1 VIWQFPGTVSY
12 LSADRIRLMEQPQ
25 DFDQPSADAPGVFPR
40 DQMGVVEIVRSNP
53 TAIALF
59 LILSLALALRLYG
72 INWDQGGLFHPDE
85 RAILFK
91 VNDLSFPAVGDI
103 PDLLDA
109 EKSTLN
115 PKWFSYGSLPIYVLR
130 TTASLASPFTD
141 WDIFDLRYVG
151 RSISAMADTATIAVI
166 FLLART
172 WMSRRTALLASL
184 LAALSVISIQLSHFF
199 TVDVFLTL
207 FGTSAIYFMLRY
219 AHGGHRKHAA
229 LAGAFVA
236 LAIATKASAIVLL
249 APLSFSIFIFAISQP
264 GEYLTLINKGNE
276 LLRRVRWAAVGL
288 AAAVL
293 AIIGVL
299 IITQP
304 YMFLDWGTYKTS
316 VTNESEMV
324 RRIVDLPFTRQYIDT
339 PKFLYQF
346 WQLGTYGLGPALGM
360 FGWTALA
367 AGGIYAIRTRRK
379 FDLIVFSYLIPYLLI
394 TGWFEVKF
402 LRYMLPVVPFMVLY
416 SARLL
421 EWASIWVRERRPN
434 LKIVVPV
441 FTAVLLAATAHYAF
455 SYESIYA
462 SDHPAQ
468 QTSQWFQENTP
479 RGSLILKEHWE
490 EGIPGLSQYFREELE
505 LYNPDVEFKFTRI
518 SSQLSRADY
527 IVFYSNRLFATL
539 PRLEERYPIST
550 NFYERLFNGSLGYK
564 LVHDDS
570 SVPSL
575 LGIAYDEDTFGR
587 SDLGEPE
594 GYEGIDSAI
603 GTANFGWADESF
615 YVYDHPKVLVFQNI
629 ERLGQQELFQRINA
643 GIPPQ
648 RQPIG
653 LLIADDDLEQQR
665 SGGTLSEITNFSSGS
680 AWISW
685 LIWLFAVQIIG
696 FLALPL
702 SLFLFKPLASRGY
715 LLSKILGLLI
725 VSFLTW
731 FMASVEILTFS
742 RGSVLVSM
750 MILAAISAVV
760 AWRNID
766 ELIGWWR
773 ENRRLIL
780 IMEALFLIS
789 FLVFL
794 IIRAANP
801 DLWHP
806 YRGGEKPMDFA
817 YLNAVTRSTVM
828 PPFDPWFSG
837 GYLNYYYFG
846 QFVVASMIRLT
857 GIAPSIAYNLAI
869 PMLFALTAG
878 AVFTLVYA
886 LAEGSRKAMYGA
898 ATLARGP
905 LIAGVVGVLL
915 VLVAGNLDGLVQVLE
930 GANRALFN
938 DQPFGSFDY
947 WRSSRMFAAGSP
959 GNEITEF
966 PFFTFLFADLHAHL
980 IAIPFT
986 LLALALA
993 VSLFLRTQASN
1004 TSWLEHWGGAV
1015 VLGLAVGALRIMNAW
1030 DWPVYMALT
1039 GGAIVMGHFLT
1050 THQPLRWRITH
1061 GAAIGILM
1069 LAVSHLAYLPFHA
1082 NFELFNDGIE
1092 QSRWQ
1097 TPLWRYWYI
1106 HAPFMLLIV
1115 GYLAWQGRLAV
1126 AGLLRAL
1133 DTPAMVAVI
1142 FAIPIIGLLVAIGFF
1157 GYATVAFT
1165 AALILVL
1172 LLLLVARLVT
1182 PVPGYRFEIMAIAM
1196 AITALGIG
1204 AGVDLITVK
1213 GDIAR
1218 LNTVFKFYLQAWILM
1233 GIASTYF
1240 GWRLA
1245 EAGAF
1250 SLRDIRQ
1257 SSRQG
1262 RGTSRLSFAIADV
1275 SRRVWMTWVAVVAVG
1290 ILIYPVVGTQVRL
1303 RDRFN
1308 TNGVGL
1314 DGLAY
1319 METAVQWEKDEP
1331 IRLIYDLRAIS
1342 WLQRNIE
1349 GSPVIVEGL
1358 TDLYHLGN
1366 RVSINTGLPAIVGW
1380 DWHQRQ
1386 QRVGYATAVTAR
1398 RSDVDR
1404 IYETTDPDEAA
1415 RLMRKYDA
1423 QFLYLGEL
1431 ERIQYPAEG
1440 IAKFELMQDQGLF
1453 PIYINDEVTIYQ
1465 LRTTTAR

>member
-1 VIWQFPGTVSY
+1 
-12 LSADRIRLMEQPQ
+12 MEQPPIQ
-25 DFDQPSADAPGVFPR
+25 EVDQPNTYAPGSDSRADLSTGGIQEFGRRHQV
-40 DQMGVVEIVRSNP
+40 
-53 TAIALF
+53 AIALF
-59 LILSLALALRLYG
+59 LILSLALSLRLYG

-91 VNDLSFPAVGDI
+91 VNDLSFPAVSDI

-115 PKWFSYGSLPIYVLR
+115 PKWFSYGSLPIYTLR
-130 TTASLASPFTD
+130 TIASVASPFTD

-151 RSISAMADTATIAVI
+151 RSISAIADTATVAMI
-166 FLLART
+166 FLLAST
-172 WMSRRTALLASL
+172 WLTKRTALLASL
-184 LAALSVISIQLSHFF
+184 LVALSVISIQLSHFF
-199 TVDVFLTL
+199 TVDVYLTL
-207 FGTSAIYFMLRY
+207 FGTSAVYFMLRY
-219 AHGGHRKHAA
+219 AHYGHLKHAA
-229 LAGAFVA
+229 LAGGFVG
-236 LAIATKASAIVLL
+236 LAIATKASALVLL
-249 APLSFSIFIFAISQP
+249 GPLGFTFLLFAVSQT
-264 GEYLTLINKGNE
+264 GDQFVL
-276 LLRRVRWAAVGL
+276 VRDKTDFYRHLQWAAIAL
-288 AAAVL
+288 AG
-293 AIIGVL
+293 AIVALIGVL

-304 YMFLDWGTYKTS
+304 YMFLDWSTYQES
-316 VTNESEMV
+316 VTKESEMV
-324 RRIVDLPFTRQYIDT
+324 RRIVDFPFTRQYIDT
-339 PKFLYQF
+339 PKYLYQF
-346 WQLGTYGLGPALGM
+346 WQLGTYGLGPVLGM
-360 FGWTALA
+360 FSWAALA
-367 AGGIYAIRTRRK
+367 AGGVYALRTRRK
-379 FDLIVFSYLIPYLLI
+379 FDLIIFSYLVPYLLV
-394 TGWFEVKF
+394 TGGFEVKF
-402 LRYMLPVVPFMVLY
+402 LRYMLPMVPFMALY

-421 EWASIWVRERRPN
+421 EWGAIWIREYRPN
-434 LKIVVPV
+434 LQFAVPAV
-441 FTAVLLAATAHYAF
+441 TAILLIATVHYAL
-455 SYESIYA
+455 SYETIYA

-468 QTSQWFQENTP
+468 KTSQWFNDNAP
-479 RGSLILKEHWE
+479 RGSLVLKEHWE
-490 EGIPGLSQYFREELE
+490 EGIPGMPQFFREEME
-505 LYNPDVEFKFTRI
+505 LYNPDVDFKFTRI

-539 PRLEERYPIST
+539 PRLPDRYPIST
-550 NFYERLFNGSLGYK
+550 VFYERLFNGSLGYE

-587 SDLGEPE
+587 TDLGEPD
-594 GYEGIDSAI
+594 GYEAIDSAI
-603 GTANFGWADESF
+603 GTVNFGWADESF
-615 YVYDHPKVLVFQNI
+615 YVYDHPKTLVFENVD
-629 ERLGQQELFQRINA
+629 RLGQQELFQRINA
-643 GIPPQ
+643 GTPQ
-648 RQPIG
+648 QSAPIG

-665 SGGTLSEITNFSSGS
+665 SGGTLSDITTFGTGT

-685 LIWLFAVQIIG
+685 LVWLVAIQIIG

-725 VSFLTW
+725 VSFLAW

-750 MILAAISAVV
+750 LMLAAVSAAI
-760 AWRNID
+760 AWRNAD
-766 ELIGWWR
+766 EMVVWWR

-780 IMEALFLIS
+780 IMEALFLTS
-789 FLVFL
+789 FMVFL

-857 GIAPSIAYNLAI
+857 GVAPSVAYNLAI

-905 LIAGVVGVLL
+905 IIAGVVGVVFILI
-915 VLVAGNLDGLVQVLE
+915 AGNLDGLVQVGE
-930 GANRALFN
+930 GFRRVLI
-938 DQPFGSFDY
+938 DGEPFGTFDF
-947 WRSSRMFAAGSP
+947 WRSSRMFAPGSP

-993 VSLFLRTQASN
+993 VSLFLRTQLSG
-1004 TSWLEHWGGAV
+1004 TTWFEHWGGAV
-1015 VLGLAVGALRIMNAW
+1015 ALGLAVGALRIMNAW
-1030 DWPVYMALT
+1030 DWPVYLALA
-1039 GGAIVMGHFLT
+1039 GGAVIVGHLLT

-1061 GAAIGILM
+1061 GVAIGVLT
-1069 LAVSHLAYLPFHA
+1069 LAVSHFAYLPFHV

-1092 QSRWQ
+1092 QSSWQ
-1097 TPLWRYWYI
+1097 TQLWRYWYI

-1115 GYLAWQGRLAV
+1115 GYVAWQGRVAV
-1126 AGLLRAL
+1126 TGLLKAL
-1133 DTPAMVAVI
+1133 DAPPAIAALFGLPV
-1142 FAIPIIGLLVAIGFF
+1142 IGLLIAIGFS
-1157 GYATVAFT
+1157 GYSTVAF
-1165 AALILVL
+1165 AAGLIIAL
-1172 LLLLVARLVT
+1172 LIIVVARLVT

-1196 AITALGIG
+1196 AIAALGIG

-1233 GIASTYF
+1233 GLASTYF

-1250 SLRDIRQ
+1250 SIRDFKRLPRQ
-1257 SSRQG
+1257 Q
-1262 RGTSRLSFAIADV
+1262 RGIGKLSFAFEDV
-1275 SRRVWMTWVAVVAVG
+1275 SRRVWMVGVAVVAVG
-1290 ILIYPVVGTQVRL
+1290 IMIYPVMGTQVRL

-1308 TNGVGL
+1308 TSGVGL

-1319 METAVQWEKDEP
+1319 METAVQYEKDEP
-1331 IRLIYDLRAIS
+1331 IPLVYDLAAIK
-1342 WLQRNIE
+1342 WLQRSVE
-1349 GSPVIVEGL
+1349 GSPVIVEAI
-1358 TDLYHLGN
+1358 TDLYRLGN
-1366 RVSINTGLPAIVGW
+1366 RISINTGLPSIVGW

-1386 QRVGYATAVTAR
+1386 QRVGYANAVTAR
-1398 RSDVDR
+1398 RLDVDR
-1404 IYETTDPDEAA
+1404 IYKTTEPDEAI

-1423 QFLYLGEL
+1423 RFLILGEL
-1431 ERIQYPAEG
+1431 ERVQYPESG
-1440 IAKFELMQDQGLF
+1440 IAKFESMKEWDLF
-1453 PIYINDEVTIYQ
+1453 PVYINEKTTVYELRDSRAATI
-1465 LRTTTAR
+1465 LPE

>member
-1 VIWQFPGTVSY
+1 M
-12 LSADRIRLMEQPQ
+12 MEQTQNQ
-25 DFDQPSADAPGVFPR
+25 DIDQPNANASGLPSR
-40 DQMGVVEIVRSNP
+40 DP
-53 TAIALF
+53 TGAFAIRAFGRRHQVAIALF
-59 LILSLALALRLYG
+59 LVLSLALSLRLYG

-91 VNDLSFPAVGDI
+91 VNDLSFPSVSEI

-109 EKSTLN
+109 DKSTLN
-115 PKWFSYGSLPIYVLR
+115 PKWFSYGSLPIYLLK
-130 TTASLASPFTD
+130 TTESLASPFID

-151 RSISAMADTATIAVI
+151 RSLSAITDTATIAMI
-166 FLLART
+166 FLLAQT
-172 WMSRRTALLASL
+172 WLSKRTALLASL

-199 TVDVFLTL
+199 TVDVYLTL

-219 AHGGHRKHAA
+219 AHYGHLRHAA
-229 LAGAFVA
+229 LAGALVG
-236 LAIATKASAIVLL
+236 LAIATKASALILI
-249 APLSFSIFIFAISQP
+249 APLGFTFFLFAISQT
-264 GEYLTLINKGNE
+264 GDQFALVRDRIDLI
-276 LLRRVRWAAVGL
+276 RRVQWAMVAL
-288 AAAVL
+288 AAAIVAL
-293 AIIGVL
+293 IGVL

-304 YMFLDWGTYKTS
+304 YMFLDWGTYQES
-316 VTNESEMV
+316 VTKESEMV
-324 RRIVDLPFTRQYIDT
+324 RRIIDFPYTRQYVDT
-339 PKFLYQF
+339 QKYLYQF

-360 FGWTALA
+360 FGWAALA
-367 AGGIYAIRTRRK
+367 AGGIYTLRTRRK
-379 FDLIVFSYLIPYLLI
+379 FDLIIFSYLVPYLLV

-402 LRYMLPVVPFMVLY
+402 LRYMLPLVPFLVIY

-421 EWASIWVRERRPN
+421 EWTSLWIREYRPN
-434 LKIVVPV
+434 LRFAVPAV
-441 FTAVLLAATAHYAF
+441 TALLLAATVHYAL
-455 SYESIYA
+455 SYETIYA

-468 QTSQWFQENTP
+468 QTSQWFKDNAPQ
-479 RGSLILKEHWE
+479 GSLILKEHWE
-490 EGIPGLSQYFREELE
+490 EGIPGLPQYFREEME
-505 LYNPDVEFKFTRI
+505 LYNPDIEFKFTRI

-550 NFYERLFNGSLGYK
+550 IFYERLFTGALGYE
-564 LVHDDS
+564 LVHTAS

-575 LGIAYDEDTFGR
+575 LGVAYDDDTFGR
-587 SDLGEPE
+587 TDLGEPN

-603 GTANFGWADESF
+603 GTVSFGWADESF
-615 YVYDHPKVLVFQNI
+615 YVYDHPKTLVFQNI
-629 ERLGQQELFQRINA
+629 DRLGQQELFQRINA
-643 GIPPQ
+643 EVPEQ
-648 RQPIG
+648 RRPIG

-665 SGGTLSEITNFSSGS
+665 SGGTLSEIITFGTGT

-685 LIWLFAVQIIG
+685 LVWLVAVQIIG

-702 SLFLFKPLASRGY
+702 SLFIFKPLASRGY

-725 VSFLTW
+725 VSFLAW
-731 FMASVEILTFS
+731 LMASVEILTFS

-750 MILAAISAVV
+750 LILAAISAAI
-760 AWRNID
+760 AWRNMD
-766 ELIGWWR
+766 EMVAWWR

-780 IMEALFLIS
+780 IMEALFLTS

-794 IIRAANP
+794 MIRAANP

-857 GIAPSIAYNLAI
+857 GVAPAVAYNLAI

-886 LAEGSRKAMYGA
+886 LAEGSRKAMHGA

-905 LIAGVVGVLL
+905 VIAGVVGV
-915 VLVAGNLDGLVQVLE
+915 VFILVAGNLDGFVQISEGFRRVLFD
-930 GANRALFN
+930 GL
-938 DQPFGSFDY
+938 PFGSFDY

-993 VSLFLRTQASN
+993 ISLYLRTQISS
-1004 TSWLEHWGGAV
+1004 TTWLEHWGGAV

-1030 DWPVYMALT
+1030 DWPVYLALA
-1039 GGAIVMGHFLT
+1039 GGAIVIGHLLT
-1050 THQPLRWRITH
+1050 AHQPLRWRLTH
-1061 GAAIGILM
+1061 GAAIGIVTLV
-1069 LAVSHLAYLPFHA
+1069 VSHYAYLPFHE

-1092 QSRWQ
+1092 QSSWQ
-1097 TPLWRYWYI
+1097 TSVWRYWYI
-1106 HAPFMLLIV
+1106 HAPFMLLII
-1115 GYLAWQGRLAV
+1115 GYVAWQGRLAV
-1126 AGLLRAL
+1126 AGLLSAL
-1133 DTPAMVAVI
+1133 DASPKVAAI
-1142 FAIPIIGLLVAIGFF
+1142 FGVPIVGLLIGFGIY
-1157 GYATVAFT
+1157 GYSTVAFT
-1165 AALILVL
+1165 AALIVTL
-1172 LLLLVARLVT
+1172 LLIVVARLIT
-1182 PVPGYRFEIMAIAM
+1182 PVPGYRFEILAIAL
-1196 AITALGIG
+1196 AIAALGIG

-1233 GIASTYF
+1233 GLASTYF

-1250 SLRDIRQ
+1250 SLRDFKRSPWQ
-1257 SSRQG
+1257 K
-1262 RGTSRLSFAIADV
+1262 RGIGKVSFAFSDV
-1275 SRRVWMTWVAVVAVG
+1275 SRRIWMAGIGIVAVG
-1290 ILIYPVVGTQVRL
+1290 IMIYPVMGTQVRL

-1308 TNGVGL
+1308 TSGIGL

-1319 METAVQWEKDEP
+1319 METAVQFEKDRAIP
-1331 IRLIYDLRAIS
+1331 LIYDLAAIK
-1342 WLQRNIE
+1342 WLQSNVE

-1366 RVSINTGLPAIVGW
+1366 RVSINTGLPSIVGW

-1386 QRVGYATAVTAR
+1386 QRVGYADAVTAR
-1398 RSDVDR
+1398 RFDVDR
-1404 IYETTDPDEAA
+1404 IYETAQPDEAI

-1423 QFLYLGEL
+1423 RFLIVGIL
-1431 ERIQYPAEG
+1431 ERVQYSEDG
-1440 IAKFELMQDQGLF
+1440 IAKFESMEEWDLF
-1453 PIYINDEVTIYQ
+1453 PIYMNEEVIIYEF
-1465 LRTTTAR
+1465 RDSNA